1 MQSQVQAAILRKST
15 PNIFKLPVHPWLIG
29 AVPILFLY
37 SQNFGLVI
45 ENEVP
50 ALVFWMLLVTTIGFV
65 SAYAIWRNACKA
77 ALITSSVMVLFSL
90 SGHFHSLLARSE
102 PLIVW
107 TTLVLIATAI
117 VVAELHKIRSERFFE
132 QVTTPLN
139 LVSLALI
146 LIQVVALY
154 SRFARPSYS
163 ELTIQTGDSPSAIA
177 APRSKIQD
185 SRERPDIY
193 YIIPDAYSSDIFLQ
207 SFMSYDNSKFTE
219 ALKARGFEV
228 IPHAQTNYP
237 STLVSLAS
245 TLNMR
250 HFSTN
255 PTELNDFDYLRH
267 SIAYSE
273 VARYLSRLGYT
284 YVQLLSGYLFP
295 SAIADINR
303 DFTPSGPVDVKVD
316 ENAMATFLTD
326 SAQNPKT
333 RVDLR
338 NFYHQS
344 LAPLYFETTLIKP
357 IANEIYNLLQR
368 DQLVSYDKYA
378 PERFLDTV
386 AELESIAEM
395 PEATFTLVHLL
406 KPHRPTVFDKHGN
419 VIGRIQFPSARQH
432 LDELEFV
439 NSKFIEMVDI
449 ILDGSRHQPII
460 IFQADHGSRFGAL
473 RGSDRRKVYFD
484 VYSAYALPDQYSLD
498 IPRPHTNINTFPLI
512 LNSVFDAGFDLQDN
526 RLIELFAG
534 AGNFAAQQ
542 DVTDEFA
549 RK

>member
-1 MQSQVQAAILRKST
+1 MTKSL
-15 PNIFKLPVHPWLIG
+15 NKMLQLPLHPWLIG

-45 ENEVP
+45 DNEVP
-50 ALVFWMLLVTTIGFV
+50 ALVFWILLVTTIGFV
-65 SAYAIWRNACKA
+65 AAFAISRNVCKA
-77 ALITSSVMVLFSL
+77 ALITSSISLLFSL
-90 SGHFHSLLARSE
+90 SGHVHSLLAEDE

-107 TTLVLIATAI
+107 TALVLIAIAI
-117 VVAELHKIRSERFFE
+117 VVAELQSIRSQRFFE
-132 QVTTPLN
+132 QVTPPLN

-154 SRFARPSYS
+154 TDFARPSYS
-163 ELTIQTGDSPSAIA
+163 ELTIQTADSRPAIA
-177 APRSKIQD
+177 APAAKIQD
-185 SRERPDIY
+185 SPERPDIY

-207 SFMSYDNSKFTE
+207 SFMGYDNSKFTK
-219 ALKARGFEV
+219 ALRARGFEV
-228 IPHAQTNYP
+228 VPHAQTNYP

-255 PTELNDFDYLRH
+255 PTELNAFDYLRH

-273 VARYLSRLGYT
+273 VAQYLSQLGYT

-303 DFTPSGPVDVKVD
+303 DFTPSGTVDVEVD
-316 ENAMATFLTD
+316 ENAMATFLSD
-326 SAQNPKT
+326 SAQNPET

-357 IANEIYNLLQR
+357 IANEIYDLLQR

-386 AELESIAEM
+386 AEIESIAEM

-406 KPHRPTVFDKHGN
+406 KPHRPTVFDKQGN
-419 VIGRIQFPSARQH
+419 VIGRIQFPTDRQH
-432 LDELEFV
+432 LDELEFL

-449 ILDGSRHQPII
+449 ILDESRHQPVI

-473 RGSDRRKVYFD
+473 RGSGGRKVFFD
-484 VYSAYALPDQYSLD
+484 VYSAYAVPDQYSLD
-498 IPRPHTNINTFPLI
+498 IPRLHTNINTFPLI
-512 LNSVFDAGFDLQDN
+512 LNSVFDAGLDLQDN
-526 RLIELFAG
+526 HLIELFAG
-534 AGNFAAQQ
+534 AGEFTAQQ

>member
-90 SGHFHSLLARSE
+90 SGHFHSLVARSE

-107 TTLVLIATAI
+107 TPLVLIAMAI

-132 QVTTPLN
+132 QLTTPLN
-139 LVSLALI
+139 IVSLALI
-146 LIQVVALY
+146 LLQVVALY

-163 ELTIQTGDSPSAIA
+163 ELTIQNGDSPSAIT
-177 APRSKIQD
+177 APGPKIED
-185 SRERPDIY
+185 SRERPDVY
-193 YIIPDAYSSDIFLQ
+193 YIIPDAYPSDAWLE
-207 SFMSYDNSKFTE
+207 SAMSYDNSKFTE

-250 HFSTN
+250 HFNTN

-316 ENAMATFLTD
+316 ETAMASILSD
-326 SAQNPKT
+326 AAQNPKT
-333 RVDLR
+333 SIDLR
-338 NFYHQS
+338 HFYHQS
-344 LAPLYFETTLIKP
+344 LAPLYFETTLLKP
-357 IANEIYNLLQR
+357 IADQLYNLAPR
-368 DQLVSYDKYA
+368 DQFVIYSTFA
-378 PERFLDTV
+378 PERFLDTI
-386 AELESIAEM
+386 AEIESIVEM

-406 KPHRPTVFDKHGN
+406 KPHGPTRFDKQGN
-419 VIGRIQFPSARQH
+419 IIDRTDALNRRGN

-439 NSKFIEMVDI
+439 NSKFIEMVDT
-449 ILDGSRHQPII
+449 ILEGSRHQPVI
-460 IFQADHGSRFGAL
+460 IFQADHGSTFGL
-473 RGSDRRKVYFD
+473 SRSPDGRLIHFD
-484 VYSAYALPDQYSLD
+484 VYFAYALPDQYSLD
-498 IPRPHTNINTFPLI
+498 IPRPFTNVNTFSLI
-512 LNSVFDAGFDLQDN
+512 LNAVFDADFKSKDN
-526 RLIELFAG
+526 RLFALLIGSADFG
-534 AGNFAAQQ
+534 AQE

-549 RK
+549 RN

>member
-1 MQSQVQAAILRKST
+1 MPKS
-15 PNIFKLPVHPWLIG
+15 PEKMLQLPVHPWLIG

-45 ENEVP
+45 ENEIP
-50 ALVFWMLLVTTIGFV
+50 ALVFWMLIVTTIGFV
-65 SAYAIWRNACKA
+65 AARAISRNTHKA
-77 ALITSSVMVLFSL
+77 ALITSSVSVLFSL
-90 SGHFHSLLARSE
+90 SGHFRSLLAESE

-107 TTLVLIATAI
+107 TPLVLIALAI
-117 VVAELHKIRSERFFE
+117 AVAELQSIRSVRFFE
-132 QVTTPLN
+132 QVTLPLN

-146 LIQVVALY
+146 LIQMVALY
-154 SRFARPSYS
+154 SNFARPSYS
-163 ELTIQTGDSPSAIA
+163 QLTIQGGESASAIA
-177 APRSKIQD
+177 EPRPKVQD

-193 YIIPDAYSSDIFLQ
+193 YIIPDAYTSDAVFQ
-207 SFMSYDNSKFTE
+207 SAMGYDNSKFTE

-228 IPHAQTNYP
+228 VPHAQTNYP
-237 STLVSLAS
+237 STLISLAS

-250 HFSTN
+250 YFRTN

-273 VARYLSRLGYT
+273 VARYLSQLGYT

-303 DFTPSGPVDVKVD
+303 DFTPGGPVDVRVD
-316 ENAMATFLTD
+316 ENAMATFLSD
-326 SAQNPKT
+326 SVQNPET

-344 LAPLYFETTLIKP
+344 LVPLYFETTLIKP

-449 ILDGSRHQPII
+449 ILDGSRHQPVI

-473 RGSDRRKVYFD
+473 RGSAGRKVYFD
-484 VYSAYALPDQYSLD
+484 VYSAYAVPDQYSLD

-512 LNSVFDAGFDLQDN
+512 LNSVFDAGLNFQDN

-534 AGNFAAQQ
+534 AGNFTAQE
-542 DVTDEFA
+542 DVTETFL
-549 RK
+549 RR